1 MNSGCAYV
9 EVVASP
15 LIKRTI
21 VHECVGRPCPS
32 STRMHSQED
41 RSGKYEDMFHGESGE
56 EKMMDPMLQ
65 LPILLKIMLNL
76 LVAVSD
82 LFLPL

>member
-1 MNSGCAYV
+1 
-9 EVVASP
+9 
-15 LIKRTI
+15 
-21 VHECVGRPCPS
+21 
-32 STRMHSQED
+32 MHSQED

-65 LPILLKIMLNL
+65 LPILLKIMIHL

-82 LFLPL
+82 LFLRGGFVH

>member
-1 MNSGCAYV
+1 MSAW
-9 EVVASP
+9 AA
-15 LIKRTI
+15 
-21 VHECVGRPCPS
+21 HAHQAQ
-32 STRMHSQED
+32 RMHSQED

-65 LPILLKIMLNL
+65 LPILLKIMLHL

-82 LFLPL
+82 LFLRGGFVH